1 MQLIPNTLSS
11 LIIPFAS
18 LFAMGQHVLDA
29 PFIMEKEHLFVS
41 QPEVLNW
48 QVRDYYYNLPDSQ
61 IKSKLVYPSSFL
73 FAEHEYTRMRVMRY
87 IPFNKNKAFAD
98 SVVHIEYSLG
108 TTGLWEAIEA
118 GKNHLSSKKSL
129 HRKDFYIHLRKR
141 AMELDGLNTNDFIDL
156 PNYTVQAQSLLNNIS
171 LVSDLSQFNGSKI
184 DTNGI
189 FRIINYYYPKEFEII
204 SFAKMIKHIILNGE
218 CTAFTDIDFSKSLTI
233 EEVKKLLGG
242 DNPLLLSGL
251 RLKED
256 YYIHPLTGKLT
267 SSIIGIGLVGE
278 DRVPGNELLWIYHPE
293 LGYAMQNYC
302 TYFDGTIVNYAYLLE
317 YHFFNETIESM
328 INIGSVKL
336 EDFYELDNRF
346 AVKLEALVQTSIR
359 LEHLKYKGEK
369 LNTTTF
375 KFAPDGA
382 LLSCK
387 FSILNE
393 IPNGEIEFYYPEDRL
408 YLKGSME
415 AGVCQGEFNYYY
427 TSGKLRATRNFNN
440 NQLAGIQKNY
450 WPNGQLYSTYEI
462 AGGNIQALTRY
473 YEDGELLE
481 KGNFEDGIQIGM
493 WEYQIRCTPEIAKNI
508 IDAQNNSMAPFYNG
522 KDTYKY
528 KVNYSMNGAP
538 GCYFTCWKY
547 EIVE

>member
-1 MQLIPNTLSS
+1 MVQL
-11 LIIPFAS
+11 
-18 LFAMGQHVLDA
+18 
-29 PFIMEKEHLFVS
+29 
-41 QPEVLNW
+41 
-48 QVRDYYYNLPDSQ
+48 
-61 IKSKLVYPSSFL
+61 
-73 FAEHEYTRMRVMRY
+73 
-87 IPFNKNKAFAD
+87 
-98 SVVHIEYSLG
+98 
-108 TTGLWEAIEA
+108 
-118 GKNHLSSKKSL
+118 
-129 HRKDFYIHLRKR
+129 
-141 AMELDGLNTNDFIDL
+141 
-156 PNYTVQAQSLLNNIS
+156 
-171 LVSDLSQFNGSKI
+171 
-184 DTNGI
+184 
-189 FRIINYYYPKEFEII
+189 
-204 SFAKMIKHIILNGE
+204 
-218 CTAFTDIDFSKSLTI
+218 
-233 EEVKKLLGG
+233 
-242 DNPLLLSGL
+242 
-251 RLKED
+251 
-256 YYIHPLTGKLT
+256 
-267 SSIIGIGLVGE
+267 SI
-278 DRVPGNELLWIYHPE
+278 
-293 LGYAMQNYC
+293 
-302 TYFDGTIVNYAYLLE
+302 TAYLLE
-317 YHFFNETIESM
+317 YHLFNETIESM
-328 INIGSVKL
+328 VNIGSAKL
-336 EDFYELDNRF
+336 EDFYEIDNRF